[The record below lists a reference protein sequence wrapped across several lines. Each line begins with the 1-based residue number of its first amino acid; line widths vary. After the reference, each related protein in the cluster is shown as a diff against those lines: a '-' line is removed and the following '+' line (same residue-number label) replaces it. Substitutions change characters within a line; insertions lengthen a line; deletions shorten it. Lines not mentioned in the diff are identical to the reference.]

1 MTPAEK
7 SRFTARIAAAD
18 AVGLRGII
26 KCLESMPES
35 PDVLELL
42 EVADDNLMALMG
54 GDGDW

>member
-1 MTPAEK
+1 MMPDEK

-26 KCLESMPES
+26 KQLESMPES

-42 EVADDNLMALMG
+42 DVADDNLMALMG
-54 GDGDW
+54 CDGDW

>member
-1 MTPAEK
+1 MMPDEK

-26 KCLESMPES
+26 KRLESLPES

-42 EVADDNLMALMG
+42 DLADDNLMSLMG
-54 GDGDW
+54 GEGDW